1 MCADRLHADIIEY
14 RHRDIPFPAA
24 ITHFLSKSAN
34 LDVEQKKEDVM
45 AKGNNARK
53 KETKKPKKD
62 KK

>member
-1 MCADRLHADIIEY
+1 MLFTRFVWTWRSHCISGLDQS
-14 RHRDIPFPAA
+14 RDA
-24 ITHFLSKSAN
+24 HFLSKSAN
-34 LDVEQKKEDVM
+34 LDVEQKEDVM

>member
-1 MCADRLHADIIEY
+1 MRRLTLVTVKGNVTLALTFHQLGSNVLDSKN
-14 RHRDIPFPAA
+14 RRIP
-24 ITHFLSKSAN
+24 
-34 LDVEQKKEDVM
+34 M